1 MNPYDYIIIG
11 SGFGGSVSAMRLTEK
26 GYRVAV
32 LEQGK
37 RFSDND
43 FPKTNRII
51 RKYLWLPLLRC
62 FGPQNLAFFKEAFV
76 LRGIGVG
83 GGSLIYANT
92 HMVPP
97 DAFFENPVWASLND
111 WKKILMPF
119 YDKARFMLGT
129 VPARNLNTE
138 DNILRDI
145 AREMG
150 QEASFKGVNVGVYYG
165 DRDKEVDPYFNGH
178 GPMRKGCIECA
189 GCMVGCRYNA
199 KNTLVK
205 NYLYFAEKSGAQVF
219 PETKVYKIEYRD
231 NQYWVHTCSSTAWRK
246 GESRIFK
253 SSGLV
258 MSAGVVGTLNLLL
271 KQKHQYKTLTALSDR
286 LGKNVRTNSKSI
298 GGVTSAR
305 EKLNN
310 GVAIT
315 SIFAPDKDTHIE
327 LVKFPDKSDGMR
339 LLGVPAAG
347 RGNGFTRTLKLMG
360 NIITH
365 PADFLRMLFNRKW
378 ATNSILVMVMQTL
391 DSSMEMI
398 YRKSLFSSG
407 ITLVNKSAQRVSP
420 YKEAGQEVARRFA
433 KKVGGIPANNI
444 TELMFNMSTA
454 DHIMG
459 GCPLGENIQ
468 SGVVNKKFEVFGYPR
483 MYIVDG
489 SIIPCNL
496 GVNPSLTITALS
508 EYAMSH
514 VHEKEGNKNKKLDEL
529 LKMNT
534 AADVQHSR
542 QSPAS

>member
-1 MNPYDYIIIG
+1 MNAYDFIIIG

-43 FPKTNRII
+43 FPKTNRNI

-92 HMVPP
+92 HMIPP

-111 WKKILMPF
+111 WKKTLMPF

-129 VPARNLNTE
+129 VPAKNFNTE

-150 QEASFKGVNVGVYYG
+150 REASFKGVNVGVYYG
-165 DRDKEVDPYFNGH
+165 DRDKEADPYFNGH
-178 GPMRKGCIECA
+178 GPLRKGCIECA

-205 NYLYFAEKSGAQVF
+205 NYLYFAEKFGAQVF

-246 GESRIFK
+246 GESRLFK
-253 SSGLV
+253 SNGLV
-258 MSAGVVGTLNLLL
+258 MSAGVIGTLNLLL
-271 KQKHQYKTLTALSDR
+271 KQKHQYKTLTGLSDR
-286 LGKNVRTNSKSI
+286 LGKNIRTNSKSI

-305 EKLNN
+305 KKLNN

-339 LLGVPAAG
+339 LFGFPAAG
-347 RGNGFTRTLKLMG
+347 KGNGFVRTMKMLG
-360 NIITH
+360 NVIAH
-365 PADFLRMLFNRKW
+365 PVEFLRMLFNHKW

-433 KKVGGIPANNI
+433 RKTGGIPANNI
-444 TELMFNMSTA
+444 TELMFSMSTA

-459 GCPLGENIQ
+459 GCPMGENING
-468 SGVVNKKFEVFGYPR
+468 GVVNKKFEVFGYPR
-483 MYIVDG
+483 MHIVDG

-514 VHEKEGNKNKKLDEL
+514 VPEKEGNSRKSLDSL
-529 LKMNT
+529 L
-534 AADVQHSR
+534 SG
-542 QSPAS
+542 